1 MNLFNSQFRPPPYR
15 HYRHLNAAV
24 LTVSS
29 RSQSTVVNLAHLT
42 SPIDVAHLASVGSN
56 SELLASYNVTP
67 PIRPW
72 PSRLTPGR
80 LASMIRRAADAD
92 LALRIFHHA
101 AHFHRGFSPNYASYH
116 AIIDRLAR
124 ARAFDLLPPLLSSL
138 RRSGIRCG
146 EDAFISQIRAFSLSS
161 RPADSFRVF
170 LSIPSFRVQRSVRS
184 FNALL
189 NAMVQNRRLRLVPS
203 LFYSCHTKFG
213 IIPNV
218 CSCNILLKALC
229 GVGDLTGARKV
240 LDEMPAMGIVP
251 NTVSYTT
258 LIAGHCALGD
268 LDGAKAL
275 FAEIIDHGF
284 TPDTTAYTVLI
295 DGYCRRGLIVEAAR
309 LMDEMESSG
318 VVPNAVTYAVL
329 IDACCKLRKTGEA
342 LNLMSSMLDAK
353 HVPSSTLCCKVIDAL
368 CEDGKVE
375 GACLT
380 WKKLLKNNV
389 TPDNSISSTL
399 IYWLCKKGMIME
411 AKKLFNEFE
420 RGFIPSLL
428 TYNTL
433 ISGMCENGELQE
445 AGRLWDDMVERRC
458 APNAF
463 TYNVLINGF
472 CGAGKPNEGI
482 RILEE
487 MFESTCTPNKFTYE
501 VLIDG
506 LQKSGDMEEID
517 KLILIAVSKRRFL
530 DVESWSIFVS
540 KMLSDSNEWRET
552 LNVLLET

>member
-1 MNLFNSQFRPPPYR
+1 MLRPPPLL
-15 HYRHLNAAV
+15 HFHLRP
-24 LTVSS
+24 L
-29 RSQSTVVNLAHLT
+29 STVVDLAHLS
-42 SPIDVAHLASVGSN
+42 SPINLDHLASITSN
-56 SELLASYNVTP
+56 SDLLASYTITP

-80 LASMIRRAADAD
+80 LASMIRRAADPN

-101 AHFHRGFSPNYASYH
+101 VYFHRGFSPTYTSYH

-124 ARAFDLLPPLLSSL
+124 ARAFGLLTPILSSL

-146 EDAFISQIRAFSLSS
+146 EDAFILLIRAFSLSS
-161 RPADSFRVF
+161 RPSDALRVF

-189 NAMVQNRRLRLVPS
+189 NAMVQNHRLRLVPP
-203 LFYSCHTKFG
+203 LFRSCRSKFG

-229 GVGDLTGARKV
+229 SVHDLAGAHKV
-240 LDEMPAMGIVP
+240 LDEMPGIGIVP
-251 NTVSYTT
+251 NVVSYTT
-258 LIAGHCALGD
+258 LIAGHCSFGD
-268 LDGAKAL
+268 IGGAKRL
-275 FAEIIDHGF
+275 FDLIVSHGLM
-284 TPDTTAYTVLI
+284 PDVTTYTVLI
-295 DGYCRRGLIVEAAR
+295 DGYCRKGFIVDAAR
-309 LMDEMESSG
+309 LMDEMELLG
-318 VVPNAVTYAVL
+318 VAPNDVTYTVL
-329 IDACCKLRKTGEA
+329 IEACCKEKKAGEA
-342 LNLMSSMLDAK
+342 LNLISSMLDSK
-353 HVPSSTLCCKVIDAL
+353 FVPTSSLCCKVIDAL

-375 GACLT
+375 GACST

-399 IYWLCKKGMIME
+399 IYWLCKKGMIWE
-411 AKKLFNEFE
+411 ARKLFDEFE

-458 APNAF
+458 APNVF

-472 CGAGKPNEGI
+472 CKAGKPKEGI
-482 RILEE
+482 RILGE
-487 MFESTCTPNKFTYE
+487 MMESMCAPNKFTYN

-506 LQKSGDMEEID
+506 LHKLGDMEEIA
-517 KLILIAVSKRRFL
+517 KLLQKATSKSEFL
-530 DVESWSIFVS
+530 DGEIWNIFVT
-540 KMLSDSNEWRET
+540 KMLSDSNQWRED